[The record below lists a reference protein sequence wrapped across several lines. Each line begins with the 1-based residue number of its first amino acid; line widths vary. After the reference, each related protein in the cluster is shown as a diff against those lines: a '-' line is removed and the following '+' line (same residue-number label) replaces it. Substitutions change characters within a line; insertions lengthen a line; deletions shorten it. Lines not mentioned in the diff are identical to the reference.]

1 MPEAKQSPSDER
13 TWGAF
18 EYCWYCICALLVS
31 LLYHRFSGDTWSG
44 EYAWAGATVLVYLVS
59 LPVAFGA
66 DSTMNKLIRF
76 LPSTVCLFW
85 IYTQAGSEAGS
96 NLLGVQLFLEAK
108 HFFFVFLLCLIPI
121 LFTAESEESQS
132 TSSTKTRPTN
142 TPDAPKVKP
151 RRPSGDPF
159 DRIIGQPHVVAPL
172 KEIAKMAR
180 SNIRVGKKDAPYA
193 VLLFLGPTGVG
204 KTEAARSLTEA
215 VYGST
220 EAMVRFDMGQFT
232 DAHQA
237 NRFYGPP
244 PGYVGSDAGGQL
256 TQSVAKKPRSLVLLD
271 EVEKAHPQIWDAFL
285 PVFDEGYVVDG
296 SFNTKID
303 MRQTVIVL
311 TSNLL
316 SGEDGLAG
324 RSPFEIKEA
333 VEATKAFRP
342 ELLGRINEILVFNPL
357 SPEVIAQIL
366 RQRMDAAL
374 WGLSEQGISLV
385 VDESEIDALV
395 VKVREA
401 KFGVRQIDDVVRT
414 HLRSAIAERGGKRP
428 KQLD

>member
-1 MPEAKQSPSDER
+1 MPDPKQSSTEER
-13 TWGAF
+13 SWGAF
-18 EYCWYCICALLVS
+18 EYCWYSTCALLIAS
-31 LLYHRFSGDTWSG
+31 LYHRFSGETWSG
-44 EYAWAGATVLVYLVS
+44 AYPWAGATIVVYLVS

-66 DSTMNKLIRF
+66 DSLPKRLLRL
-76 LPSTVCLFW
+76 LPSTLCLFW
-85 IYTQAGSEAGS
+85 IYSQAASGSD
-96 NLLGVQLFLEAK
+96 GVVAALQLFLVAK
-108 HFFFVFLLCLIPI
+108 HFFFIFLLCLLPV
-121 LFTAESEESQS
+121 LFTADDEKSER
-132 TSSTKTRPTN
+132 SSPKIQPTQN
-142 TPDAPKVKP
+142 GGGPKKKP
-151 RRPSGDPF
+151 ARPSGDPF
-159 DRIIGQPHVVAPL
+159 DRIVGQPHVVAPL

-215 VYGST
+215 IYGTT
-220 EAMVRFDMGQFT
+220 EAMIRFDMGQFT

-244 PGYVGSDAGGQL
+244 PGYVGSDSGGQL
-256 TQSVAKKPRSLVLLD
+256 TQAVAKKPRSLVLLD
-271 EVEKAHPQIWDAFL
+271 EVEKADPQIWDAFL

-296 SFNTKID
+296 SFNTKVD

-316 SGEDGLAG
+316 SGEEGLAS
-324 RSPFEIKEA
+324 RSAFDIKEA

-374 WGLSEQGISLV
+374 WSLSEQGISLM
-385 VDESEIDALV
+385 VDETEIEQLV
-395 VKVREA
+395 LKVRQA

-414 HLRSAIAERGGKRP
+414 HLRAAIAERGGKKP
-428 KQLD
+428 KELD